1 MAKKVRFP
9 LEMEN
14 EVQVRTMEELRENFS
29 LPKVLSY
36 LKEGKMVVWL
46 RDRYVND
53 IADAVENLD
62 IQDEELAKKLCEI
75 FEVAYDETTEEEL
88 EKAAER
94 EERIQK
100 LRKYTDDKQY
110 EKVIDNVA
118 FDQDELYDLL
128 DEDAETIYLCGER
141 FSIPLAKTG
150 VTYIGINNP
159 VVVIDSKVEV
169 DLNEKGIILQQ
180 VTYDESLISLMDDDT
195 IIQSHLNKVSCVTAG
210 NDDDD
215 DETLLAMQ
223 KEVKIN
229 LSREIRNSIINE
241 LRGGLVES
249 PIFSRTINKVFD
261 HVIHDIDEYYF
272 WITDDSVIKEA
283 CKVIIFRS
291 MLENHTQCTY
301 KYEIDITD
309 EEVLFEAEDEK
320 AEMELK
326 RGLRREEVIEEKK
339 SQRENFEIILKKIKE
354 KDFEKYGVKTWR
366 QDKWGEKYEVIPVL
380 VRYKG
385 KKMEEIQPNLL
396 LFWDDTDK
404 ICFIA
409 EGYNRGNKFG
419 KTKYCFGIYDKKEEQ
434 KKIYPLDSSLSESD
448 SRKVLTFQDN
458 KIFRTNY
465 DGTGFKEIYNYK
477 NEDYM
482 TVVTFANGI
491 LYYVK
496 NNPDENTK
504 GNILCA
510 YDVNSHMETVLD
522 ESITMLVIH
531 KEYMYML
538 KEEADVYCIY
548 QVDLASKKQIKA
560 AERKKTVKERNTTY
574 NSSFFNKL
582 LGHDFESTF
591 GSGLAKISVENEQL
605 ILFEGS
611 EKLLTSK
618 IYSKYGIL
626 SKEQYDA
633 WNVNVNR

>member
-1 MAKKVRFP
+1 M
-9 LEMEN
+9 
-14 EVQVRTMEELRENFS
+14 
-29 LPKVLSY
+29 
-36 LKEGKMVVWL
+36 KEGKLVVWL

-180 VTYDESLISLMDDDT
+180 VTYDEKVGNGLRKSVESGTEATTLSIYRSTDESVISFMNDDI
-195 IIQSHLNKVSCVTAG
+195 IIQSHLNNVSCVTAG
-210 NDDDD
+210 NDD

-229 LSREIRNSIINE
+229 LSREIRKSIINE
-241 LRGGLVES
+241 LKGGLVES
-249 PIFSRTINKVFD
+249 PIFSRTISKVGD
-261 HVIHDIDEYYF
+261 HIFRDIDEYCI
-272 WITDDSVIKEA
+272 WETDDSVVDEA
-283 CKVIIFRS
+283 CKGIILRS

-477 NEDYM
+477 NEDYIR
-482 TVVTFANGI
+482 VVTFANGI